1 MSLLAPMYHNVVHH
15 WSDDIYTVQES
26 LFAQHLQWLRL
37 THHHPVT
44 ISQIADW
51 LDGRGS
57 LPSRAYLITF
67 DDGYLDNLEVA
78 LPLLQQ
84 FRATACIFVTTS
96 WCGIKEGPPSTRGYP
111 MLTWPQLRQLADA
124 GVEVGAHTVTHPFLT
139 DIAPES
145 AWEEIYQAKHEI
157 EDRLGREVQ
166 AFSYPNS
173 KHNQL
178 IREMVQRAGY
188 RLAYGGNSGLSRRET
203 DRYNFSRPCIHNF
216 CKVPE
221 FLLSISTGVDVRTR
235 CGNWIR
241 QLRTLKYVTNI
252 MDPRKE

>member
-1 MSLLAPMYHNVVHH
+1 
-15 WSDDIYTVQES
+15 
-26 LFAQHLQWLRL
+26 
-37 THHHPVT
+37 
-44 ISQIADW
+44 
-51 LDGRGS
+51 
-57 LPSRAYLITF
+57 
-67 DDGYLDNLEVA
+67 
-78 LPLLQQ
+78 
-84 FRATACIFVTTS
+84 
-96 WCGIKEGPPSTRGYP
+96 

-124 GVEVGAHTVTHPFLT
+124 GVEVGAHTVTHPFLP
-139 DIAPES
+139 DIAPEN
-145 AWEEIYQAKHEI
+145 AWEEISRAKDEI

-173 KHNQL
+173 KHNPL

-188 RLAYGGNSGLSRRET
+188 RLAFGGNSGLSHRET
-203 DRYNFSRPCIHNF
+203 DRYNLHRPCIYNF

-252 MDPRKE
+252 MDPGK

>member
-1 MSLLAPMYHNVVHH
+1 
-15 WSDDIYTVQES
+15 
-26 LFAQHLQWLRL
+26 
-37 THHHPVT
+37 
-44 ISQIADW
+44 
-51 LDGRGS
+51 
-57 LPSRAYLITF
+57 
-67 DDGYLDNLEVA
+67 
-78 LPLLQQ
+78 
-84 FRATACIFVTTS
+84 
-96 WCGIKEGPPSTRGYP
+96 
-111 MLTWPQLRQLADA
+111 MLTWSQLRQLADA

-145 AWEEIYQAKHEI
+145 GWEEIYLAKQEI

-188 RLAYGGNSGLSRRET
+188 RLAFGGNSGLSHRET
-203 DRYNFSRPCIHNF
+203 DRYNLCRPCIYNY

-235 CGNWIR
+235 YGNRIR
-241 QLRTLKYVTNI
+241 QLRTLKYFTNL
-252 MDPRKE
+252 MGPRK